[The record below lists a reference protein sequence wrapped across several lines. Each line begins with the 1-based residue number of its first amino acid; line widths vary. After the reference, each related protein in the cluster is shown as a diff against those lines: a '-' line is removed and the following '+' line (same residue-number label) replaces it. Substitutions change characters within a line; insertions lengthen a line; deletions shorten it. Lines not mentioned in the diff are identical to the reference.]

1 MGRGS
6 PINWRAFFLHTELS
20 IISKKI
26 LARILGAAKPL
37 PKAMTVR
44 EPRLAGTNWKRFA
57 PKKIQL
63 SLNQTGFSSG
73 NFIFQGYY
81 LSK

>member
-6 PINWRAFFLHTELS
+6 PSNWGAFFCKVEFLVFGKS
-20 IISKKI
+20 

-44 EPRLAGTNWKRFA
+44 EPRLAGTNWKKVA
-57 PKKIQL
+57 PQKKIQL
-63 SLNQTGFSSG
+63 RQN
-73 NFIFQGYY
+73 
-81 LSK
+81 